1 MTGRLW
7 SFIQKAETALR
18 ERWPLRTA
26 LYALIAAALLFAWFY
41 AGDSGVAF
49 VYNEF

>member
-1 MTGRLW
+1 MIGRLW
-7 SFIQKAETALR
+7 SFIQRAETALR

-26 LYALIAAALLFAWFY
+26 LYALITAALLLAWFY
-41 AGDSGVAF
+41 TGQTGVAF